1 MATASM
7 PIVASC
13 TVTDCFYNGAQRCH
27 APAINVGSDH
37 PKCDA
42 YAPSSRHIGR
52 TESGMVGACHIE
64 DCRFNTDMMC
74 SAAEIVVLGHSG
86 HADCGTYQHR

>member
-1 MATASM
+1 MAQVAM
-7 PIVASC
+7 PVVTSC
-13 TVTDCFYNGAQRCH
+13 EVTDCFFNSQRACH

-42 YAPSSRHIGR
+42 FVPSARHIARPDPGL
-52 TESGMVGACHIE
+52 VGACHIE
-64 DCRFNTDMMC
+64 ECRFNTEMTC
-74 SAAEIVVLGHSG
+74 SAAGIVVLGHSG